1 MFKCTEEEANFIV
14 RIRKLLRCY

>member
-14 RIRKLLRCY
+14 WIRKLLRCY